1 MNVSS
6 SAIGVVKV
14 ETEGCANV
22 AVTVVREQ
30 TKPNIFSRGSSL
42 PPMGSPVRL
51 LLYAGG
57 IFLSYFYY
65 GVLHE
70 EITRT
75 KYGPKKETFVYAQS
89 LLFLS
94 CIMNALFAKL
104 MLSTFLKQ
112 GADTTRRSY
121 YMISAFT
128 YLGAMLASTI
138 CLQFV
143 SYTTQVVGKSCKPIP
158 VMVLGVLIGG
168 KRYALS
174 KYLSILVVVLGVA
187 LFIYKD
193 SKASAQVSSQGMLGK
208 GEILLLVSL
217 ALDGLTGAV
226 QERMK
231 SEHQTKS
238 GHMMLMTNLWSI
250 VYLVGTQLFTWEVLG
265 FVAFVQKYPA
275 LVPNILLFTVTG
287 ALGQILIFRTVSEFG
302 PLPCSVVTTT
312 RKFFTVLGS
321 VIIFNNPLGTRQW
334 VGVVLVFSGLM
345 ADAYFGKTSKAKK

>member
-1 MNVSS
+1 MSVPS
-6 SAIGVVKV
+6 SAIGV
-14 ETEGCANV
+14 ESTANV

-30 TKPNIFSRGSSL
+30 TKSNIFFRSASGASL
-42 PPMGSPVRL
+42 SQPMGNPVKL
-51 LLYAGG
+51 FFYAGG
-57 IFLSYFYY
+57 IFLTYFYY

-75 KYGPKKETFVYAQS
+75 KYGPKKEMFVHAQS
-89 LLFLS
+89 LLLFS
-94 CIMNALFAKL
+94 CIMNVLFAKL

-112 GADTTRRSY
+112 GVDTTRRSY
-121 YMISAFT
+121 YVISSFT

-143 SYTTQVVGKSCKPIP
+143 NYTTQVVGKSCKPIP
-158 VMVLGVLIGG
+158 VMVLGVLVGG

-193 SKASAQVSSQGMLGK
+193 GKASAMTSSQGIMGK
-208 GEILLLVSL
+208 GELLLLVSL

-238 GHMMLMTNLWSI
+238 GHMMVMTNLWSV
-250 VYLVGTQLFTWEVLG
+250 VYLT
-265 FVAFVQKYPA
+265 
-275 LVPNILLFTVTG
+275 I
-287 ALGQILIFRTVSEFG
+287 
-302 PLPCSVVTTT
+302 
-312 RKFFTVLGS
+312 
-321 VIIFNNPLGTRQW
+321 
-334 VGVVLVFSGLM
+334 GLM
-345 ADAYFGKTSKAKK
+345 ADVYFSKTSKAKK

>member
-1 MNVSS
+1 MNVPCDAIRVEN
-6 SAIGVVKV
+6 SAN
-14 ETEGCANV
+14 A
-22 AVTVVREQ
+22 AVTIVREQ
-30 TKPNIFSRGSSL
+30 TKSNVPFSDVLR
-42 PPMGSPVRL
+42 PPMGSPAKL
-51 LLYAGG
+51 IFYAGG
-57 IFLSYFYY
+57 IFLTYFYY

-70 EITRT
+70 EITKT
-75 KYGPKKETFVYAQS
+75 KYGPNKETFVYAQS
-89 LLFLS
+89 LLFFS
-94 CIMNALFAKL
+94 CIMNVVFAKL

-112 GADTTRRSY
+112 GSDTTRRSY

-128 YLGAMLASTI
+128 YLGAMLASTVA
-138 CLQFV
+138 LQFV

-158 VMVLGVLIGG
+158 VLVLGVLIGG
-168 KRYALS
+168 KRYGLA

-193 SKASAQVSSQGMLGK
+193 SKASSAQAASQGLVGK
-208 GEILLLVSL
+208 GELLLLVSL

-231 SEHQTKS
+231 AEHQTKS
-238 GHMMLMTNLWSI
+238 GHMMLMTNLWS
-250 VYLVGTQLFTWEVLG
+250 VFYLVGVQLVTWE
-265 FVAFVQKYPA
+265 FFQFIAFLQKYPA
-275 LVPNILLFTVTG
+275 VVSHVLLFAVTG

-321 VIIFNNPLGTRQW
+321 VIIFNNPLAVRQW

>member
-1 MNVSS
+1 MSVPS
-6 SAIGVVKV
+6 SAIGV
-14 ETEGCANV
+14 ESTANV

-30 TKPNIFSRGSSL
+30 TKSNIFFRGASGASL
-42 PPMGSPVRL
+42 SQPMGNPVKL
-51 LLYAGG
+51 FFYAGG
-57 IFLSYFYY
+57 IFLTYFYY

-75 KYGPKKETFVYAQS
+75 KYGPKKEMFVHAQS
-89 LLFLS
+89 LLLFS
-94 CIMNALFAKL
+94 CIMNVLFAKL

-112 GADTTRRSY
+112 GVDTTRRSY
-121 YMISAFT
+121 YVISSFT

-138 CLQFV
+138 SLQFV
-143 SYTTQVVGKSCKPIP
+143 NYTTQVVGKSCKPIP
-158 VMVLGVLIGG
+158 VMVLGVLVGG

-193 SKASAQVSSQGMLGK
+193 GKASAMTSSQGIMGK
-208 GEILLLVSL
+208 GELLLLVSL

-238 GHMMLMTNLWSI
+238 GHMMVMTNLWSV
-250 VYLVGTQLFTWEVLG
+250 VYLAIAQLFTWEILD
-265 FVAFVQKYPA
+265 FVHFIQRYPA
-275 LVPNILLFTVTG
+275 LLPNVLLFAITG
-287 ALGQILIFRTVSEFG
+287 ALGQTLIFRTVSEFG

-334 VGVVLVFSGLM
+334 IGVVLVFSGLM
-345 ADAYFGKTSKAKK
+345 ADVYFSKTSKAKK

>member
-1 MNVSS
+1 MNVLCD
-6 SAIGVVKV
+6 AIGV
-14 ETEGCANV
+14 ENSANV
-22 AVTVVREQ
+22 AVTIVREQ
-30 TKPNIFSRGSSL
+30 TKRNIPCSDVL
-42 PPMGSPVRL
+42 YAPMGSPVKL
-51 LLYAGG
+51 VFYAGG
-57 IFLSYFYY
+57 IFLTYFYY

-70 EITRT
+70 EITKT

-89 LLFLS
+89 LLFFS
-94 CIMNALFAKL
+94 CIMNVVFAKL

-121 YMISAFT
+121 YVISAFT
-128 YLGAMLASTI
+128 YLGAMLASTVS
-138 CLQFV
+138 LQFV

-158 VMVLGVLIGG
+158 VLILGVLIGG
-168 KRYALS
+168 KRYGLA

-193 SKASAQVSSQGMLGK
+193 SKASAQSASQGWLGK
-208 GEILLLVSL
+208 GELLLLVSL

-231 SEHQTKS
+231 TEHQTKS
-238 GHMMLMTNLWSI
+238 GHMMLMTNLWS
-250 VYLVGTQLFTWEVLG
+250 VFYLVGVQLVTWE
-265 FVAFVQKYPA
+265 FFQFIAFLQKYPD
-275 LVPNILLFTVTG
+275 VVSQVLLFAVTG

-321 VIIFNNPLGTRQW
+321 VIIFNNPLAVRQW